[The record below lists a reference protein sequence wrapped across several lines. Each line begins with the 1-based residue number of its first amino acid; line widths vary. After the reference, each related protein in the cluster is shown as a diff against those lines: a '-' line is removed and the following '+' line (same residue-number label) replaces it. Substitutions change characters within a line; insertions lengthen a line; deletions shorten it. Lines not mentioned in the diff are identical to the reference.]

1 MVERG
6 GLEAY
11 EREMWA
17 AERRSKREANV
28 LNANRGALKKRI
40 SFFLRRIKVELTRRL
55 KIWSAWVYIPD
66 ETWM

>member
-28 LNANRGALKKRI
+28 LNANRGALKKR
-40 SFFLRRIKVELTRRL
+40 FFLFFFFFKTDKGGIDLEAEDSECLGLYSR
-55 KIWSAWVYIPD
+55 
-66 ETWM
+66 

>member
-40 SFFLRRIKVELTRRL
+40 SFFFKTDKGRIDL
-55 KIWSAWVYIPD
+55 KAEDLECSGLYSR
-66 ETWM
+66 